1 MILLCY
7 FFLVYSLTSCLH
19 SIEEIKRLYSMT
31 LVYDLNE
38 SDDITLLRAEIKNS
52 FDKTQ
57 RKWQATAHSFT
68 SGLKGN
74 HQRTAHNT
82 SFTSMDVGV
91 LFEDALSKLVS
102 TGCSS
107 ISISIRLRFASSIF
121 LASVWDVQNAMQ
133 GPFTISNG
141 KRRELAT
148 NLAASIDNWSHL
160 VNNKVNKITIRRR
173 KVRAELLIEICV
185 NMAS

>member
-1 MILLCY
+1 MRLLCY
-7 FFLVYSLTSCLH
+7 YYFILVYSLTSCLH

-57 RKWQATAHSFT
+57 RKWQAIAHSFT

-74 HQRTAHNT
+74 HQRTAHNS

-107 ISISIRLRFASSIF
+107 ISISIRLRFASSKF
-121 LASVWDVQNAMQ
+121 LASVWNVQYAMQ

-141 KRRELAT
+141 KKREKNINPSVVT
-148 NLAASIDNWSHL
+148 DNWSHL
-160 VNNKVNKITIRRR
+160 LTNKGNKVTIMMR
-173 KVRAELLIEICV
+173 KVRA
-185 NMAS
+185 